1 MIIGLCGKTK
11 SGKSTCAE
19 YLVKNYGFKE
29 LTFADSMKQAVLD
42 RLHNDQYDPDQK
54 KVKEDNNILIRGLE
68 RQLFQESK
76 TFTRFVISDCRRIPE
91 WKFLLKL
98 GARTVRINRPS
109 EIKIETEL
117 DDLMIY
123 TPDHLLINDSKSLES
138 FYAKLDLLC
147 EHLGIS
153 AINENNNKL

>member
-29 LTFADSMKQAVLD
+29 LSFADTAQLD
-42 RLHNDQYDPDQK
+42 KNE
-54 KVKEDNNILIRGLE
+54 VEEDNNILIRSLE
-68 RQLFQESK
+68 RQLSQESK
-76 TFTRFVISDCRRIPE
+76 THSKFVISDCRQIPE
-91 WKFLLKL
+91 WKFLLRT

-109 EIKIETEL
+109 SEMKRHESLTNAHPTENEL
-117 DDLMIY
+117 DNINIY
-123 TPDHLLINDSKSLES
+123 TPDHLLINDESLGA

-153 AINENNNKL
+153 AINENNNNL